1 VDLIQKDGPVLRA
14 DPYNA
19 GFLFKRLGGTWK
31 IVFQQESCL
40 PPQPFAPQ
48 PAKPAVTPADAKT
61 GVSKP

>member
-40 PPQPFAPQ
+40 PPQP
-48 PAKPAVTPADAKT
+48 AKPAVTPADAKT